1 MDLRASDLRPWLVQR
16 VCGASI
22 VPASMAVATA
32 LAALALLGAAGPGHA
47 ADPYPSR
54 PVRLLVPFAP
64 GGIFDFVGRLAS
76 PKLSESIGQSVIVD
90 NRPGGGGVIAM
101 QTAANAIADGY
112 TVLLADPSLVI
123 NLHLQQDP
131 KYRLKDLA
139 AVTIFTTASLV
150 LAVNS
155 KVPAKSAR
163 ELADLSRTAKLAYGS
178 AGLGSTPHMAGE
190 LFNARAKLDIL
201 HVPFKGV
208 GPAVTAVIAGQ
219 VQLVFGSLAGTEAFI
234 RDGRLRGLATTGE
247 KRSPALPDLPTLVEA
262 GFPGVVVSVWGGIFV
277 PVATPAPIVSRLN
290 AEFVKVLREPEVRAG
305 LEKAAIEPLGTTSKE
320 AAVFVEREYLKWG
333 EVIRAAKI
341 KAE

>member
-1 MDLRASDLRPWLVQR
+1 
-16 VCGASI
+16 
-22 VPASMAVATA
+22 
-32 LAALALLGAAGPGHA
+32 
-47 ADPYPSR
+47 
-54 PVRLLVPFAP
+54 
-64 GGIFDFVGRLAS
+64 
-76 PKLSESIGQSVIVD
+76 
-90 NRPGGGGVIAM
+90 
-101 QTAANAIADGY
+101 
-112 TVLLADPSLVI
+112 
-123 NLHLQQDP
+123 
-131 KYRLKDLA
+131 
-139 AVTIFTTASLV
+139 
-150 LAVNS
+150 
-155 KVPAKSAR
+155 
-163 ELADLSRTAKLAYGS
+163 
-178 AGLGSTPHMAGE
+178 MAGE
-190 LFNARAKLDIL
+190 LFKARAKLDIL

-277 PVATPAPIVSRLN
+277 PGATPAPIVSRLN

>member
-1 MDLRASDLRPWLVQR
+1 MKVRILLSSGL
-16 VCGASI
+16 GA
-22 VPASMAVATA
+22 V
-32 LAALALLGAAGPGHA
+32 ALALAGTCSA

-54 PVRLLVPFAP
+54 PLRLLIPFAP

-76 PKLSESIGQSVIVD
+76 PKLSEALGQTVVVD

-101 QTAANAIADGY
+101 QTAAKATPDGY

-123 NLHLQQDP
+123 NLHLQKNPQ
-131 KYRLKDLA
+131 YALKELS

-150 LAVNS
+150 LAVNA
-155 KVPAKSAR
+155 KVPAKSVKELV
-163 ELADLSRTAKLAYGS
+163 ELARTSKLAYGS

-190 LFNARAKLDIL
+190 LFNARAKTEVL

-208 GPAVTAVIAGQ
+208 GPAVTGVVSGQ

-247 KRSPALPDLPTLVEA
+247 KRSPALPDLPTMVEA
-262 GFPGVVVSVWGGIFV
+262 GLPGVVVSVWGGIFV
-277 PVATPAPIVSRLN
+277 PAATPGAIVTRLN
-290 AEFVKVLREPEVRAG
+290 SEFVKVLREPEVKAG
-305 LEKAAIEPLGTTSKE
+305 LDKAAIEPLGTTPKQ
-320 AAVFVEREYLKWG
+320 ATDFVYREYAKWG
-333 EVIRAAKI
+333 EVIKAAGI